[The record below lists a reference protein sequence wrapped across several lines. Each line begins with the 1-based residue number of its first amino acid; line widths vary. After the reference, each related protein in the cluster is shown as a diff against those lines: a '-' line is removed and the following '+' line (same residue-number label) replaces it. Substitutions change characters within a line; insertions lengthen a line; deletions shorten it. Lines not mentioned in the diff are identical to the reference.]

1 MGMTN
6 RIRDRTIAPPFVPGS
21 RKTGRLLFSDIM
33 FNADVDDD
41 DFVLLPLS
49 IKALLLAVVTKV
61 VENCLALFADD
72 WTLIADGANAAASWP
87 NMMVAIAHAQMV
99 NIDLAMVNILTV
111 MQSIISSF
119 CSSLDAFFNMEV
131 KDLNHH
137 VSAEIHKCIFNKF
150 ELLNFS
156 PLSFAES

>member
-33 FNADVDDD
+33 FNADVDDV

-49 IKALLLAVVTKV
+49 IKALLLAVVKG
-61 VENCLALFADD
+61 VETCLALVADD
-72 WTLIADGANAAASWP
+72 WTLIADGAKAAASWP

-111 MQSIISSF
+111 MQLTTSSF
-119 CSSLDAFFNMEV
+119 
-131 KDLNHH
+131 
-137 VSAEIHKCIFNKF
+137 
-150 ELLNFS
+150 
-156 PLSFAES
+156 